1 MNEKNGT
8 IVQNKEQAYGYK
20 YSSLASLYDAGIN
33 IPQMRID
40 ATGEFVEYFKG
51 GEWLRG
57 AKIVVP
63 EVKGMNAAQAYG
75 SALTYARRYTV
86 MMAESVVCT
95 DDQLLETQEP
105 EKKPEPKPAPKE
117 APKPVPKEAQTF
129 TCAACGKELKPYQD
143 ANGKEISVRQHAAGS
158 EKKFGEVLC
167 LDCIRV
173 LHRKLL
179 KTKLQPVR

>member
-40 ATGEFVEYFKG
+40 ATGEFVEYLKS

-105 EKKPEPKPAPKE
+105 EKKPEPKE
-117 APKPVPKEAQTF
+117 APKPREAPKTF

-173 LHRKLL
+173 LHPDSVK
-179 KTKLQPVR
+179 

>member
-40 ATGEFVEYFKG
+40 ATGEFVEYLKG

-63 EVKGMNAAQAYG
+63 EMKGMNAAQAYG

-95 DDQLLETQEP
+95 DDQLLETQAP
-105 EKKPEPKPAPKE
+105 EKKP
-117 APKPVPKEAQTF
+117 APKPTPKEEPKKVV
-129 TCAACGKELKPYQD
+129 CAACGKELKPYQD
-143 ANGKEISVRQHAAGS
+143 ANGREISVRQHAAGS

-173 LHRKLL
+173 LHPDSVK
-179 KTKLQPVR
+179 

>member
-40 ATGEFVEYFKG
+40 ATGEFVEYLKG

-95 DDQLLETQEP
+95 DDQLLETQAPEQKPEMKKAPKP
-105 EKKPEPKPAPKE
+105 EKKTEPKPEPKPAN
-117 APKPVPKEAQTF
+117 KPAAMKF
-129 TCAACGKELKPYQD
+129 TCDECGAELKPYQD
-143 ANGKEISVRQHAAGS
+143 ANGNPIGVKQHMEGTM
-158 EKKFGEVLC
+158 KKFGRVLC
-167 LDCIRV
+167 LACAM
-173 LHRKLL
+173 KQ
-179 KTKLQPVR
+179 KKEA